1 MNSWW
6 PSSGR
11 LILSTT
17 RSLIVTNRNLLD
29 LWLFKSAIYSL
40 VLSQCWWRCSC
51 VSTFSLQQPTKLQLK
66 TWTRKVNLS
75 EALMTSVKPSICNRS
90 LVQINGF
97 GPSQFSL
104 AAESLRVTAFT
115 GQLLLSKMINLT
127 ILPTV
132 QIIKAQLRMFR
143 VLLVIKIREG
153 HKIRAYRQQDSS
165 NNTCLHKIHSRPVN
179 FQLSLT

>member
-29 LWLFKSAIYSL
+29 HWLFKSAIYSL

-75 EALMTSVKPSICNRS
+75 AALTTSVKSSICNRS
-90 LVQINGF
+90 LVQISGF

-104 AAESLRVTAFT
+104 AAESLRVMAFT
-115 GQLLLSKMINLT
+115 GQLLLNKMINLT

-132 QIIKAQLRMFR
+132 QIIKAQLRIFR

-153 HKIRAYRQQDSS
+153 HKIRVYRQQDSS

-179 FQLSLT
+179 F